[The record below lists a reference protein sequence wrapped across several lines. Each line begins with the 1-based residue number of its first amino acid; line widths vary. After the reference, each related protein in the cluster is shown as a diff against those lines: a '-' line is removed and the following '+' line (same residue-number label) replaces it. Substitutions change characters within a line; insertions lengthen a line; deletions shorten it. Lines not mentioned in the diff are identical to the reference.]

1 MPDITMCR
9 GYECEVCDSCYRYL
23 AKPDKHWQSW
33 FTEMPIPTG
42 EECVY
47 YWPVKSQ
54 ITARTQQVEG
64 KHEWL
69 NNQ

>member
-1 MPDITMCR
+1 MPDITKCP
-9 GYECEVCDSCYRYL
+9 GTNCDVKENCYRFT

-42 EECVY
+42 EECDF
-47 YWPVKSQ
+47 YWPVESQ

-64 KHEWL
+64 HGHD
-69 NNQ
+69 